1 MFFRVAPRGPDW
13 AHVAS
18 PKQANKEANPATECH
33 SARRVAS
40 VAKPGGEAK
49 MTAQHGSLD
58 PNRMTVEQ
66 AARVLSASGRKLVT
80 TEMLQKD
87 LDAGAP
93 TNADG
98 TINLIHFA
106 GWLVKEMASGI

>member
-1 MFFRVAPRGPDW
+1 MFFRVAPRGPVL

-18 PKQANKEANPATECH
+18 PKRANKEANPATERH

-49 MTAQHGSLD
+49 MTAQYGSLD

-66 AARVLSASGRKLVT
+66 AARVLSANEPHYRYSDPFRTLLRIHTKHVA
-80 TEMLQKD
+80 TES
-87 LDAGAP
+87 
-93 TNADG
+93 
-98 TINLIHFA
+98 I
-106 GWLVKEMASGI
+106 